1 MRLKFCLL
9 LVACVVALTL
19 AVQAQGG
26 RSREWLT
33 WGGDVERT
41 GWARGETT
49 LSKQTVG
56 RLGLKWKTQIDK
68 EVSIEIESG
77 NSMLT
82 TPLVAQ
88 GVKTPQGEK
97 TVVYTLSASNTLAAL
112 DAATGAT
119 IWRRTF
125 DNTTEP
131 RATPNWICTNM
142 STATPVIDKGKGT
155 IYLLAADGRL
165 HGVDLSNGQAKVIP
179 PPEFVTP
186 FSRNWSLNLVDGVL
200 YTTVGRG
207 CGNGPVPGAPAPP
220 PGTIRGAGPAPS
232 APTAPG
238 APTDAA
244 RGVGSPA
251 SPPASDAQP
260 ARAGGTPSREGA
272 PADAPARGRG
282 RGNAPPPVAAHMI
295 AMDLNSPARP
305 ITRFF
310 TSTARPN
317 GAWSRAGLAFAHDS
331 FFVQTADG
339 PWDTANGLWG
349 QTLLRLAPK
358 TLAVMDYFTPPNL
371 QILNAN
377 DLDYGSGGTLGFT
390 YRNRQLVVS
399 AGKDGTI
406 YLLDAKSLGGADHRT
421 PLFAIKA
428 GNDEMSYASMGVW
441 GAPSTFVNA
450 RNERWVY
457 YPMWGPP
464 SKEIKF
470 EKSNGDAADGSIMAF
485 QVVLEGDKPVLVPKW
500 VSRNLA
506 VPDSPV
512 IANGVVYAIST
523 GENTL
528 QRHTDPRYHA
538 IYQKP
543 GAPPLPK
550 TGTMTAEERGQN
562 TTHTIL
568 YALDA
573 ETGQELYSSKD
584 VIDDWTHLSSITVAD
599 GSVYVTTRKTNV
611 YAFAP
616 K

>member
-1 MRLKFCLL
+1 MMRATCLVLVFCLGSISW
-9 LVACVVALTL
+9 
-19 AVQAQGG
+19 AVQAQS
-26 RSREWLT
+26 RTREWLT
-33 WGGDVERT
+33 WGGDIERT
-41 GWARGETT
+41 GWNRGETT
-49 LSKQTVG
+49 LSKQSVG
-56 RLGLKWKTQIDK
+56 RLALKWKTQIDK

-82 TPLVAQ
+82 APLVAQ
-88 GVKTPQGEK
+88 GVRTPQGLK
-97 TVVYTLSASNTLAAL
+97 TVVYTLAASNTLAAL

-125 DNTTEP
+125 DHTVEP
-131 RATPNWICTNM
+131 RNTANWICTNT
-142 STATPVIDKGKGT
+142 STATPVIDKGNNV
-155 IYLLAADGRL
+155 IYMLAADGRL
-165 HGVDLSNGQAKVIP
+165 HGVDLATGEAKLVP

-186 FSRNWSLNLVDGVL
+186 FSRNWSLNLVNGEL

-220 PGTIRGAGPAPS
+220 PGTIRGGGTPPLQGDPA
-232 APTAPG
+232 
-238 APTDAA
+238 
-244 RGVGSPA
+244 
-251 SPPASDAQP
+251 
-260 ARAGGTPSREGA
+260 ARAGGPPAPEGAPAREGA
-272 PADAPARGRG
+272 PAGDAPARGRG
-282 RGNAPPPVAAHMI
+282 RGAAPPPVAAHMI
-295 AMDLNSPARP
+295 AMDLNTPARP
-305 ITRFF
+305 IARFF

-317 GAWSRAGLAFAHDS
+317 GAWSRAGLAWAHDS
-331 FFVQTADG
+331 LFVQTADG
-339 PWDTANGLWG
+339 VWNPPQGLWG

-358 TLAVMDYFTPPNL
+358 TLEVLDYFTPSNL
-371 QILNAN
+371 EVLNAN

-390 YRNRQLVVS
+390 FQNRDLVVS
-399 AGKDGTI
+399 AGKDGTV

-421 PLFAIKA
+421 PMFSIKA
-428 GNDEMSYASMGVW
+428 GNDELSYASMGVW

-457 YPMWGPP
+457 FPMWGPP
-464 SKEIKF
+464 SKEVKF
-470 EKSNGDAADGSIMAF
+470 ERSHGDARDGSVMAF
-485 QVVLEGDKPVLVPKW
+485 QVVLQSGAPVLVPKW

-512 IANGVVYAIST
+512 IANGVIYAIST

-573 ETGQELYSSKD
+573 ETGQELYSSRD
-584 VIDDWTHLSSITVAD
+584 LIDDWTHLSSITVAD
-599 GSVYVTTRKTNV
+599 GSVYVTTRKTIV
-611 YAFAP
+611 YAFGLS

>member
-1 MRLKFCLL
+1 MMRATSLGFVFCLVVGS
-9 LVACVVALTL
+9 LVA
-19 AVQAQGG
+19 QAQGS
-26 RSREWLT
+26 RTREWLT
-33 WGGDVERT
+33 WGGDAERT
-41 GWARGETT
+41 GWNRTETS
-49 LSKQTVG
+49 LSKQNVS
-56 RLGLKWKTQIDK
+56 RLGLKWKAQIDK
-68 EVSIEIESG
+68 DVSIEIESG

-88 GVKTPQGEK
+88 GVRTPQGVK
-97 TVVYTLSASNTLAAL
+97 TVVYTLSAANALAAL
-112 DAATGAT
+112 DAATGVQ

-125 DNTTEP
+125 DNTVEP
-131 RATPNWICTNM
+131 RAVANWICTNT
-142 STATPVIDKGKGT
+142 STATPVIDKAKS
-155 IYLLAADGRL
+155 ILYMIAADGRL
-165 HGVDLSNGQAKVIP
+165 HGVDLATGAAKMIP

-220 PGTIRGAGPAPS
+220 PGALRG
-232 APTAPG
+232 
-238 APTDAA
+238 
-244 RGVGSPA
+244 
-251 SPPASDAQP
+251 
-260 ARAGGTPSREGA
+260 GG
-272 PADAPARGRG
+272 
-282 RGNAPPPVAAHMI
+282 APPPVAAHMI
-295 AMDLNSPARP
+295 AMDLNNPAHP
-305 ITRFF
+305 IARFF

-317 GAWSRAGLAFAHDS
+317 GAWSRAGLAWAHDS
-331 FFVQTADG
+331 VFVQTADG
-339 PWDTANGLWG
+339 VWDPKNGLWG

-358 TLAVMDYFTPPNL
+358 TLEVLDYFTPSNL
-371 QILNAN
+371 EILNAN

-390 YRNRQLVVS
+390 YRNRPLVVS
-399 AGKDGTI
+399 AGKDGTV

-421 PLFAIKA
+421 PMFSIKA
-428 GNDEMSYASMGVW
+428 GNDELNYASTGVW
-441 GAPSTFVNA
+441 GAPATFVNA

-457 YPMWGPP
+457 FPMWGPP
-464 SKEIKF
+464 SKDARF
-470 EKSNGDAADGSIMAF
+470 EKSNGDARDGSIMAF
-485 QVVLEGDKPVLVPKW
+485 QVVLEGDRAVLVPKW

-528 QRHTDPRYHA
+528 QRHTDPRFHA

-543 GAPPLPK
+543 GEPPLPK
-550 TGTMTAEERGQN
+550 TGTMTAQERGMN

-584 VIDDWTHLSSITVAD
+584 DIDDWTHLSSITVAD

-611 YAFAP
+611 YAFGL
-616 K
+616 KK

>member
-1 MRLKFCLL
+1 MMRATSLGFVFCLVVGS
-9 LVACVVALTL
+9 LVA
-19 AVQAQGG
+19 QAQGS
-26 RSREWLT
+26 RTREWLT
-33 WGGDVERT
+33 WGGDAERT
-41 GWARGETT
+41 GWNRTETS
-49 LSKQTVG
+49 LSKQNVS
-56 RLGLKWKTQIDK
+56 RLGLKWKAQIDK
-68 EVSIEIESG
+68 DVSIEIESG

-88 GVKTPQGEK
+88 GVRTPQGVK
-97 TVVYTLSASNTLAAL
+97 TVVYTLSAANALAAL
-112 DAATGAT
+112 DAATGVQ

-125 DNTTEP
+125 DNTVEP
-131 RATPNWICTNM
+131 RAVANWICTNT
-142 STATPVIDKGKGT
+142 STATPVIDKAKS
-155 IYLLAADGRL
+155 ILYMIAADGRL
-165 HGVDLSNGQAKVIP
+165 HGVDLATGAAKMIP

-220 PGTIRGAGPAPS
+220 PGALRGG
-232 APTAPG
+232 
-238 APTDAA
+238 
-244 RGVGSPA
+244 
-251 SPPASDAQP
+251 
-260 ARAGGTPSREGA
+260 GA
-272 PADAPARGRG
+272 PATAPA
-282 RGNAPPPVAAHMI
+282 PVAAHMI
-295 AMDLNSPARP
+295 AMDLNNPAHP
-305 ITRFF
+305 IARFF

-317 GAWSRAGLAFAHDS
+317 GAWSRAGLAWAHDS
-331 FFVQTADG
+331 VFVQTADG
-339 PWDTANGLWG
+339 VWDPKNGLWG

-358 TLAVMDYFTPPNL
+358 TLEVLDYFTPSNL
-371 QILNAN
+371 EILNAN

-390 YRNRQLVVS
+390 YRNRPLVVS
-399 AGKDGTI
+399 AGKDGTV

-421 PLFAIKA
+421 PMFSIKA
-428 GNDEMSYASMGVW
+428 GNDELNYASTGVW
-441 GAPSTFVNA
+441 GAPATFVNA

-457 YPMWGPP
+457 FPMWGPP
-464 SKEIKF
+464 SKDARF
-470 EKSNGDAADGSIMAF
+470 EKSNGDARDGSIMAF
-485 QVVLEGDKPVLVPKW
+485 QVVLEGDRAVLVPKW

-528 QRHTDPRYHA
+528 QRHTDPRFHA

-543 GAPPLPK
+543 GEPPLPK
-550 TGTMTAEERGQN
+550 TGTMTAQERGMN

-584 VIDDWTHLSSITVAD
+584 DIDDWTHLSSITVAD

-611 YAFAP
+611 YAFGL
-616 K
+616 KK

>member
-1 MRLKFCLL
+1 MMRATSLGFVFCLVVGS
-9 LVACVVALTL
+9 LVA
-19 AVQAQGG
+19 QAQGG
-26 RSREWLT
+26 RTREWLT

-41 GWARGETT
+41 GWNRSETT
-49 LSKQTVG
+49 LSKQNVN
-56 RLGLKWKTQIDK
+56 RLGLKWKAQIDK
-68 EVSIEIESG
+68 AVSIEIESG

-88 GVKTPQGEK
+88 GVRTPQGVK

-112 DAATGAT
+112 DAATGAQ
-119 IWRRTF
+119 IWQRTF
-125 DNTTEP
+125 DNTVEP
-131 RATPNWICTNM
+131 RSVANWICTNT
-142 STATPVIDKGKGT
+142 STATPVIDKAKS
-155 IYLLAADGRL
+155 ILYMIAADGRL
-165 HGVDLSNGQAKVIP
+165 HGVDLASGVAKMIP

-220 PGTIRGAGPAPS
+220 PGALRGG
-232 APTAPG
+232 G
-238 APTDAA
+238 APAT
-244 RGVGSPA
+244 PA
-251 SPPASDAQP
+251 TPPNSDALA
-260 ARAGGTPSREGA
+260 ARAGGPPAQEGA
-272 PADAPARGRG
+272 AGAAPARGRG
-282 RGNAPPPVAAHMI
+282 RGTPPPPVAAHMI
-295 AMDLNSPARP
+295 AMDLNNPAHP
-305 ITRFF
+305 IARFF

-317 GAWSRAGLAFAHDS
+317 GAWSRAGLAWAHDS
-331 FFVQTADG
+331 LFVQTADG
-339 PWDTANGLWG
+339 VWDPKNGLWG
-349 QTLLRLAPK
+349 QTLLRLAPR
-358 TLAVMDYFTPPNL
+358 TLEVLDYFTPSSL
-371 QILNAN
+371 DMLNAN

-399 AGKDGTI
+399 AGKDGTV

-421 PLFAIKA
+421 PLFSIRA
-428 GNDEMSYASMGVW
+428 GNDEASYASMGVW
-441 GAPSTFVNA
+441 GAPATFVNA

-470 EKSNGDAADGSIMAF
+470 DKINGDARDGSIMAF

-543 GAPPLPK
+543 GEPPLPK
-550 TGTMTAEERGQN
+550 TGTMTGQERGMN

-584 VIDDWTHLSSITVAD
+584 DIDDWTHLSSITVAD

-611 YAFAP
+611 YAFGL
-616 K
+616 KK

>member
-1 MRLKFCLL
+1 M
-9 LVACVVALTL
+9 
-19 AVQAQGG
+19 
-26 RSREWLT
+26 
-33 WGGDVERT
+33 
-41 GWARGETT
+41 
-49 LSKQTVG
+49 
-56 RLGLKWKTQIDK
+56 
-68 EVSIEIESG
+68 
-77 NSMLT
+77 
-82 TPLVAQ
+82 
-88 GVKTPQGEK
+88 
-97 TVVYTLSASNTLAAL
+97 
-112 DAATGAT
+112 
-119 IWRRTF
+119 
-125 DNTTEP
+125 
-131 RATPNWICTNM
+131 
-142 STATPVIDKGKGT
+142 
-155 IYLLAADGRL
+155 LAADGRL
-165 HGVDLSNGQAKVIP
+165 HGVDLATVEAKADS
-179 PPEFVTP
+179 TA
-186 FSRNWSLNLVDGVL
+186 GVRDAVL
-200 YTTVGRG
+200 AQLEPQPRGRRALHDRR
-207 CGNGPVPGAPAPP
+207 PRMRQRPGS
-220 PGTIRGAGPAPS
+220 RGARAAAGHDSRRRRAAS
-232 APTAPG
+232 RAG

-244 RGVGSPA
+244 RGVGLR
-251 SPPASDAQP
+251 SPPAGDARR
-260 ARAGGTPSREGA
+260 RAGGTPARRRA
-272 PADAPARGRG
+272 ADAPARGRG
-282 RGNAPPPVAAHMI
+282 RGAPPPPVAAHMI
-295 AMDLNSPARP
+295 AMDLNNPARP

-317 GAWSRAGLAFAHDS
+317 GAWSRAGLALAHDS

-339 PWDTANGLWG
+339 PWDPPNGLWG

-358 TLAVMDYFTPPNL
+358 TLEVIDYFTPPNL

-399 AGKDGTI
+399 AGKDGTV

-421 PLFAIKA
+421 PLFSIKA

-457 YPMWGPP
+457 FPMWGPP
-464 SKEIKF
+464 SKEVKF
-470 EKSNGDAADGSIMAF
+470 ERSNGDARDGSIMAF

-584 VIDDWTHLSSITVAD
+584 LIDDWTHLSSITVAD
-599 GSVYVTTRKTNV
+599 GSVYVTTRKTIV
-611 YAFAP
+611 YAFGL
-616 K
+616 KK